1 MLFFIINRFG
11 HCNVPNNY
19 QDNQAL
25 SSWISKQ
32 RHQYKLYN
40 NGASCSL
47 TEERIRQLNEI
58 GFDWRCDAKK
68 AAKAK
73 AGPYLVTRIRASR
86 ATAAAKAAPVVE
98 I

>member
-1 MLFFIINRFG
+1 M
-11 HCNVPNNY
+11 
-19 QDNQAL
+19 
-25 SSWISKQ
+25 
-32 RHQYKLYN
+32 
-40 NGASCSL
+40 

-73 AGPYLVTRIRASR
+73 AGPYLVTRIRVTR